1 MSKSKVFNSQII
13 KMLQRFKGQFM
24 IEQDIKNKFSS
35 QAGGIDCL
43 LRVEKTIFLF
53 IFKWD
58 NGVMSVNNITQ
69 FFKSCN
75 VVIDNI
81 KKQHPEKVYTFYK
94 IAVTKK
100 PVNFPDNADQA
111 GNPKLF
117 NVHLDPAQLS
127 CGTGQENMLENAF
140 MEYAITQLYNAIA
153 KSINQDPGMVEKVDQ
168 TLGMVDQVYQ
178 NQNFGMGESQKMA
191 EDSDMMDV
199 C

>member
-1 MSKSKVFNSQII
+1 
-13 KMLQRFKGQFM
+13 MLQRFKGQFM

-35 QAGGIDCL
+35 LAGGIDCL
-43 LRVEKTIFLF
+43 LRVEKKIFIF

-58 NGVMSVNNITQ
+58 NGIMSVNNITQ

-117 NVHLDPAQLS
+117 NVHLDPAQLLA
-127 CGTGQENMLENAF
+127 GTVSIAGPGSVAGPGQENMYENAC

-153 KSINQDPGMVEKVDQ
+153 TSVNQNPGIIEKVDQ
-168 TLGMVDQVYQ
+168 NLGMVDQVYQ
-178 NQNFGMGESQKMA
+178 NSEMSASQKMV